1 MLLTAVTNIIG
12 VYCGMLVMEKLRK
25 DKLWKIE
32 ATVKSVYMY
41 DLSAQLEKE
50 NISHNSIILDDGK
63 ETVFNIYSK
72 TQKESEKIRKM
83 LNDVSA
89 KYIIHE
95 SSLHL

>member
-1 MLLTAVTNIIG
+1 MKG
-12 VYCGMLVMEKLRK
+12 LVK
-25 DKLWKIE
+25 
-32 ATVKSVYMY
+32 
-41 DLSAQLEKE
+41 LEKE

-63 ETVFNIYSK
+63 EAVFNIYSK